1 MEQCSEADMALDQRD
16 LKYIITNAMKQN
28 RPGRLYKYIIT
39 NAMKQTRPGRLYKY
53 IITNAIKQTRPGRLT
68 ENSKVHW
75 DEYLNSV

>member
-16 LKYIITNAMKQN
+16 LKYVITNAMKQN

-39 NAMKQTRPGRLYKY
+39 SAM
-53 IITNAIKQTRPGRLT
+53 KQTRPGRLT
-68 ENSKVHW
+68 ENSQVHW